1 MSSIQ
6 YTGKHKRIPLPTNRV
21 GLRVFGS
28 AEGTD
33 DAQRGKSHIAGR
45 SSLSVSFDRAR
56 KRKAKGN
63 KMAYCR
69 DILVDLGKKSR
80 MKELKCDISHIDKK
94 QIKEHNN
101 AV

>member
-1 MSSIQ
+1 M
-6 YTGKHKRIPLPTNRV
+6 

-28 AEGTD
+28 YEGTD
-33 DAQRGKSHIAGR
+33 DAQRGKSLIAGH
-45 SSLSVSFDRAR
+45 SSLSVSFDRAM
-56 KRKAKGN
+56 KRKARGN

-69 DILVDLGKKSR
+69 DILVDLSKKSR

-94 QIKEHNN
+94 QNEGHNN